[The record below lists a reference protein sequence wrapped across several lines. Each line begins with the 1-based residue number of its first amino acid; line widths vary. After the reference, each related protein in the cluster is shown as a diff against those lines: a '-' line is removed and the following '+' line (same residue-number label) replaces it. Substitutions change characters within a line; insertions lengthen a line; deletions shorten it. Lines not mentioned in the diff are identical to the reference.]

1 MALKWLHCLLR
12 AGEETSRRKTLGE
25 NVNLAAAKEGPASS
39 SSAGHDEFERNRKRT
54 AATRSPSFHERP
66 VNRLK
71 RVVEEVVVTD
81 PLGIHARPA
90 AALAVAVGRSGARV
104 TVALGAKKT
113 SGASVVGLLS
123 LGATYN
129 STVIAEVEGE
139 DGAVEA
145 VIAALH
151 RFLASEP
158 QA

>member
-1 MALKWLHCLLR
+1 M
-12 AGEETSRRKTLGE
+12 
-25 NVNLAAAKEGPASS
+25 
-39 SSAGHDEFERNRKRT
+39 
-54 AATRSPSFHERP
+54 
-66 VNRLK
+66 K

-123 LGATYN
+123 LGAIQN
-129 STVIAEVEGE
+129 STITAEVEGE
-139 DGAVEA
+139 DDAVAA

-151 RFLASEP
+151 AFLSP
-158 QA
+158 QSQR